1 MEYTYAR
8 DPARKRRALAM
19 TLYLDPRSPRI
30 RDASERELAEAK
42 AWGAANNPFLQ
53 DEDPAEDGATARA
66 PASDAVGI
74 AADDA

>member
-19 TLYLDPRSPRI
+19 TLYLDAESPRI
-30 RDASERELAEAK
+30 RDASTRARVEAE

-53 DEDPAEDGATARA
+53 EEDATEGDGPTAQVRA
-66 PASDAVGI
+66 PISNVG
-74 AADDA
+74 